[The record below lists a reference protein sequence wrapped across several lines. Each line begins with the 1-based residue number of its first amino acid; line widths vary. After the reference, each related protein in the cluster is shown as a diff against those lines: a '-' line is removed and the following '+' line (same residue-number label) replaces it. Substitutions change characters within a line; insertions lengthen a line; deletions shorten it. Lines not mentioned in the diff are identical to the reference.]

1 MLEIRVLGPIEVLQD
16 GRPLAI
22 GGAKQRALLADL
34 ALNANEVVSME
45 RLIDDVWGDEPPDD
59 PEHSLHEY
67 IYRLRKTLED
77 HGRVV
82 LERRP
87 PGYVLN
93 LAPEDD
99 LDADRFESHIRTGRN
114 ALEARPAEALVAFD
128 EALGWWRGR
137 ALEEFAHEAFAQPA
151 AARLEELR
159 QSTHEGR
166 AEALLAL
173 GRHDEALVELEM
185 LIARFPLRERLREL
199 QMVALYRS
207 GRQADALQAFQSA
220 RRTLADE
227 LGVDPGRTLASLEQ
241 AILRQDPELDA
252 PPVEVRPGAVTPQP
266 GAPPHRSSGRKALA
280 AVFGAISIVAVTLVV
295 VRLIAPGDERPSPTG
310 PTDSGPSDPGGL
322 PVIRWNE
329 VGSAAPDLTGEGD
342 QRILDGIAIPE
353 GLLAVGTTAAF
364 RPSASQPR
372 DYDAAVWIQSLPNEW
387 HLVMDPDFTATGR
400 QEATDAAVLDG
411 TLVVFGSDS
420 SGGDFDAAV
429 WTSDDGGLSWDR
441 FDPGSNAMGVRGDQ
455 GVRGVTTT
463 GSKVIAVGYTRQA
476 GDADAA
482 IWTSS
487 DAESWTLLVPS
498 DLSELGDQQ
507 MITVT
512 TLDGLF
518 VAGGFSESPESKDAF
533 VWTSTDGS
541 DWKRVDDDSLGGDGD
556 QQINAIVTGGPGLVA
571 VGQESIDG
579 DTNAAVWTSIDG
591 ISWERV
597 QDPAGVFQGDGSQQM
612 SAVAASDVGL
622 VAAGSEV
629 LNGTNGA
636 VWISADGTAWAR
648 VPAGSPEIAPLVDF
662 GRQGIRALLT
672 TDDGFVALGWEGRG
686 GDDDADVWIGQLAD

>member
-16 GRPLAI
+16 GRPLAL
-22 GGAKQRALLADL
+22 GGAKQRALVADL
-34 ALNANEVVSME
+34 ALHANEVVSAE
-45 RLIDDVWGDEPPDD
+45 RLIDDLWGEEPPDTAA
-59 PEHSLHEY
+59 HMLHVY
-67 IYRLRKTLED
+67 VSRLRKTLED
-77 HGRVV
+77 HGRAV
-82 LERRP
+82 LETRP

-93 LAPEDD
+93 LAPQDD
-99 LDADRFESHIRTGRN
+99 LDAERFEAHVRRGRD
-114 ALEARPAEALVAFD
+114 ALDSRPAEALATFD
-128 EALGWWRGR
+128 EALAWWRGR
-137 ALEEFAHEAFAQPA
+137 ALEEFAHEPFALPA

-159 QSTHEGR
+159 QATHEGR

-173 GRHDEALVELEM
+173 GRHDEALVELEA

-220 RRTLADE
+220 RHTLADE

-252 PPVEVRPGAVTPQP
+252 PATGAQPGAVRPP
-266 GAPPHRSSGRKALA
+266 EGAQPHRPPRRRSLAGILA
-280 AVFGAISIVAVTLVV
+280 AISVVAVTLVV
-295 VRLIAPGDERPSPTG
+295 VRLVAPSDDRPSPTG
-310 PTDSGPSDPGGL
+310 PTGTESSEPGGL

-329 VGSAAPDLTGEGD
+329 VGSAAPDLTGDGD
-342 QRILDGIAIPE
+342 QRILDGIAISE
-353 GLLAVGTTAAF
+353 GLLAVGNTAPF
-364 RPSASQPR
+364 RPSASEPR
-372 DYDAAVWIQSLPNEW
+372 DYDAAVWIQSPPNEW
-387 HLVMDPDFTATGR
+387 HLVKDPDFTAAGR

-411 TLVVFGSDS
+411 KLVVFGSDS

-429 WTSDDGGLSWDR
+429 WTSDDGGISWDR
-441 FDPGSNAMGVRGDQ
+441 IDPDAQAMGGRGDQ
-455 GVRGVTTT
+455 GVRGVTST
-463 GSKVIAVGYTRQA
+463 GSKVVAVGYTRQA

-487 DAESWTLLVPS
+487 DAEDWTLSIPS
-498 DLSELGDQQ
+498 NLSELGDQQ

-512 TLDGLF
+512 TLDGLLI
-518 VAGGFSESPESKDAF
+518 AGGFSESPEGKDAF
-533 VWTSTDGS
+533 VWTSTDGT
-541 DWKRVDDDSLGGDGD
+541 DWDRVDDDSLGGDGD
-556 QQINAIVTGGPGLVA
+556 QQINAIAAGGPGLLA

-591 ISWERV
+591 TSWVRV
-597 QDPAGVFQGDGSQQM
+597 QDPTRVFEGDGSQQM
-612 SAVAASDVGL
+612 SAVASSDVGL

-636 VWISADGTAWAR
+636 VWISADGTTWAR
-648 VPAGSPEIAPLVDF
+648 VLPTSPEIAPLVDF
-662 GRQGIRALLT
+662 GRQGVRALLT

-686 GDDDADVWIGQLAD
+686 GDDDADVWVGELVS